1 MGAMTARISRSV
13 RSKPLTRYLWLGL
26 LGQLV
31 WGSYPPTAKR
41 ALMEVPKFSLLLLAT
56 TASTGV
62 GVWLMWREERRSFG
76 EVVRFLFRERVLWAL
91 AFFVV
96 LRSVTN
102 LLAIDLTHATWVQL
116 MYLMTPF
123 AVAILGT
130 LFFGEPT
137 PPYTYQ
143 ALALSTLGAALT
155 LIEDWRDIW
164 AGFTPQDVL
173 GLAVAGLS
181 MLALAT
187 YFQLVRRSS
196 RREAG
201 RGLIMV
207 QQGLAMS
214 LTYLLLGLLSGESW
228 APWLHLTRTGWVSV
242 LWVLGGVF
250 MLGNLLQV
258 TALSGANAALITS
271 LMPLRLI
278 SAIALGWLLLDE
290 RLRTALQW
298 LGAALVLVTVS
309 GYLWLQA
316 RGSSEL

>member
-1 MGAMTARISRSV
+1 MGAVTEQPKRTI
-13 RSKPLTRYLWLGL
+13 PLGRLTKYVWLGL

-62 GVWLMWREERRSFG
+62 GLWIMRREEKRSSG
-76 EVVRFLFRERVLWAL
+76 EVIRFLFREKVLWAL

-102 LLAIDLTHATWVQL
+102 LFAIDLTHATWVQL
-116 MYLMTPF
+116 IYLMTPF

-155 LIEDWRDIW
+155 LIEDWGDIW
-164 AGFTPQDVL
+164 AGFTSQDVL

-207 QQGLAMS
+207 QQGMAMS
-214 LTYLLLGLLSGESW
+214 LTYLFLGLLTGESW
-228 APWLHLTRTGWVSV
+228 SPWLHVSSTGWMVV
-242 LWVLGGVF
+242 LWVIGGVF
-250 MLGNLLQV
+250 MLGNVLQV

-271 LMPLRLI
+271 LMPLRLV
-278 SAIALGWLLLDE
+278 SAIALGWGLLGE
-290 RLRTALQW
+290 RLTTPWQW
-298 LGAALVLVTVS
+298 LGAVLVLVTVS

-316 RGSSEL
+316 RGE